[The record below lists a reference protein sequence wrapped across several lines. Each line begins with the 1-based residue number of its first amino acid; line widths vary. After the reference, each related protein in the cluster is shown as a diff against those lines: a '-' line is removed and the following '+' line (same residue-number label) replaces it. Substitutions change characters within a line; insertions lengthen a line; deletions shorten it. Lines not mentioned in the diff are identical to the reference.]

1 MNKIKIYGKEYPVR
15 ITMGAMRR
23 YKRETGQDVSLM
35 GNDVGLLIVFMYC
48 CVASACNAD
57 NVPFQLDIDKFADGL
72 GMDDLNGF
80 AESMA
85 GNGKDS
91 KKKPSTPAAPKV
103 AKEPQAAKPEQPPT

>member
-35 GNDVGLLIVFMYC
+35 GNDIDRLAIFMFC

-57 NVPFQLDIDKFADGL
+57 NVPFDMDIDKFADGL

-80 AESMA
+80 AESISPQVQ
-85 GNGKDS
+85 DS
-91 KKKPSTPAAPKV
+91 KKKKGKAA
-103 AKEPQAAKPEQPPT
+103 EQQPT

>member
-35 GNDVGLLIVFMYC
+35 GNDIDLLVIFMWC

-57 NVPFQLDIDKFADGL
+57 NVPFDLDIDKFADSL
-72 GMDDLNGF
+72 GVEDMNLFAQEISSTDDDK
-80 AESMA
+80 A
-85 GNGKDS
+85 
-91 KKKPSTPAAPKV
+91 KKKPKAM
-103 AKEPQAAKPEQPPT
+103 KEQKLPPT

>member
-35 GNDVGLLIVFMYC
+35 GNDVDLMVIFMFC

-57 NVPFQLDIDKFADGL
+57 DVPFELDIDKFADGL
-72 GMDDLNGF
+72 EMNDLNGF
-80 AESMA
+80 AESMSPKEE
-85 GNGKDS
+85 GS
-91 KKKPSTPAAPKV
+91 KKKKGKDPERLPA
-103 AKEPQAAKPEQPPT
+103 

>member
-15 ITMGAMRR
+15 VTMGAMRR

-35 GNDVGLLIVFMYC
+35 GNDIDLLITFMFC

-57 NVPFQLDIDKFADGL
+57 DVPFDMDIDKFADGL

-80 AESMA
+80 ADSMTPA
-85 GNGKDS
+85 GQDS
-91 KKKPSTPAAPKV
+91 KKKQGKPA
-103 AKEPQAAKPEQPPT
+103 EQLPT

>member
-35 GNDVGLLIVFMYC
+35 GNDVDLLVIFMFC

-57 NVPFQLDIDKFADGL
+57 DVPFELDMDKFADGL
-72 GMDDLNGF
+72 DMNDLSGF

-85 GNGKDS
+85 PKEEGS
-91 KKKPSTPAAPKV
+91 KKKKGMD
-103 AKEPQAAKPEQPPT
+103 PERQPT